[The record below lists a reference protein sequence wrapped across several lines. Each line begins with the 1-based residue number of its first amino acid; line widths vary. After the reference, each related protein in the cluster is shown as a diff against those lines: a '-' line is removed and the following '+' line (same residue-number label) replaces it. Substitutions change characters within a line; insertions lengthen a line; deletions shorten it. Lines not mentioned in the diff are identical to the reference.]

1 MKTPIVDFVKDYV
14 NQDYLRLHM
23 PGHKGKDT
31 FGFEKFDITE
41 IDGADVLY
49 KAKGII
55 KESEDNAADLFG
67 TAKTYYSTEGSSLA
81 IRAMLYLVKVY
92 ANYKNQPPSPRR
104 TSATPRREYCA
115 AQPLDQGPRQS
126 DADSYW

>member
-55 KESEDNAADLFG
+55 KESEDNAAALFG
-67 TAKTYYSTEGSSLA
+67 TAKTYY
-81 IRAMLYLVKVY
+81 
-92 ANYKNQPPSPRR
+92 
-104 TSATPRREYCA
+104 C
-115 AQPLDQGPRQS
+115 
-126 DADSYW
+126 